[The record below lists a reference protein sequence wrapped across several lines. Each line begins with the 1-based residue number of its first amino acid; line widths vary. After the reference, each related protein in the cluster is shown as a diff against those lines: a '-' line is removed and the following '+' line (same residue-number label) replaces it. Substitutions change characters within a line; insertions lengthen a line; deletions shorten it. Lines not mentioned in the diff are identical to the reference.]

1 MLLAANEYHSPTF
14 HGTRL
19 PFETWVPPAPAYAP
33 EVRES
38 ARLESARDE
47 RMRRA
52 QMHCVP
58 LRFFG
63 LVAPGINVPFNAV
76 MASYVA
82 ATSQIITG
90 AYLHVKIHNGVCL
103 TLAAALSKVPNV
115 VALAAGTGGDTAI
128 LERWNIFTSDLS
140 GEWFLPRGQDS
151 PQNFYLNVGEGIYF
165 LVAGTVSGAP
175 PGAFIG
181 GNASLYYQITERQAV

>member
-1 MLLAANEYHSPTF
+1 MNEYHAPTF

-58 LRFFG
+58 LRFFAI
-63 LVAPGINVPFNAV
+63 VAPGINVPFNAV
-76 MASYVA
+76 AASYVA

-90 AYLHVKIHNGVCL
+90 AYLHVKIHNGISVF
-103 TLAAALSKVPNV
+103 LAAALSKVPNV
-115 VALAAGTGGDTAI
+115 VALAAGTGGDTSI
-128 LERWNIFTSDLS
+128 LERWDIFTSSLT

-165 LVAGTVSGAP
+165 LIAGTVSGAF
-175 PGAFIG
+175 PGAFLG
-181 GNASLYYQITERQAV
+181 GNAALYYQITERQAV